1 MNEPIGMT
9 GRQPAKCYC
18 YRLEG
23 GRDFMSGA
31 RKLLIAACLALAGA
45 SSLAHAQAEQ
55 GATRGEL
62 LYATHCSTCHAA
74 EIHWR
79 ARTLATD
86 WRSLKAQ
93 VRRWQGN
100 IGLGWSEDEIT
111 DVTRYLNIAYYHFPV
126 ADKKDLTQDDK
137 PQPTATP

>member
-1 MNEPIGMT
+1 MDEPIGIT
-9 GRQPAKCYC
+9 GRHPAKCYW
-18 YRLEG
+18 YRQED
-23 GRDFMSGA
+23 GRDSMSGA
-31 RKLLIAACLALAGA
+31 RKLIIAACLALLGVCP
-45 SSLAHAQAEQ
+45 LAHAQPEQ

-62 LYATHCSTCHAA
+62 LYSAHCSTCHAA

-79 ARTLATD
+79 AKTLATD

-111 DVTRYLNIAYYHFPV
+111 DVTRYLNTGYYHFPV
-126 ADKKDLTQDDK
+126 VDKKDLTQGGK
-137 PQPTATP
+137 PQPTDTP